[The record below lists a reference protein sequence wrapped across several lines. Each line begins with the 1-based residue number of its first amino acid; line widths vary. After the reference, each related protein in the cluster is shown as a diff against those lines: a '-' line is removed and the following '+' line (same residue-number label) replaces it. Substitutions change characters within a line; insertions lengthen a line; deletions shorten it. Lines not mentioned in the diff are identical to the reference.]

1 MPLWSPSR
9 SCHSS
14 QAHGQ
19 PCSGAQVLPTLD
31 VDNLPN
37 PSSTPPSASPT
48 LSPFKLAARKRLS
61 WANQGYNAL
70 PPAGSPG
77 TPGTPVEGAPD
88 SPGSHEGRPSDVEV
102 GLDESIL

>member
-1 MPLWSPSR
+1 MVS
-9 SCHSS
+9 HAA
-14 QAHGQ
+14 AHRCF
-19 PCSGAQVLPTLD
+19 PRWMWTIWRPPAAP
-31 VDNLPN
+31 
-37 PSSTPPSASPT
+37 PPSASPT

-77 TPGTPVEGAPD
+77 TPRTPVEGAPD

-102 GLDESIL
+102 GLDEAIA